1 MMNIF
6 CTITLVTSLIFN
18 TSKEEIFLISL
29 HVLCTAVLLIYNRTY
44 DRGQVKLT
52 FNDRL

>member
-29 HVLCTAVLLIYNRTY
+29 HVLCIAVLLMYNRTY